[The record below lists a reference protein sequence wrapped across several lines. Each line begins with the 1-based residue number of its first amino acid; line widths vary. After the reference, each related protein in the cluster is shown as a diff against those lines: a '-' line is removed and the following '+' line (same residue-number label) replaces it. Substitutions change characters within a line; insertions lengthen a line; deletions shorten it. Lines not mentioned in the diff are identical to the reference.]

1 MSWFRIVCQEASV
14 QAQSRNLALA
24 AAAVALL
31 WAPLAVLHPIA
42 TDMLEGDTGRWLVV
56 HWVQLLL
63 APVLTLVL
71 LVALRGLLGA
81 VALVAQVA
89 AVWVALFSPT
99 DAVAGTATGLLL
111 EGGSPRRAGTSGDH
125 VLVSGAAGC
134 SR

>member
-99 DAVAGTATGLLL
+99 DGLLV
-111 EGGSPRRAGTSGDH
+111 EGGFSEAARYLWDH
-125 VLVSGAAGC
+125 VLVIGAPGC